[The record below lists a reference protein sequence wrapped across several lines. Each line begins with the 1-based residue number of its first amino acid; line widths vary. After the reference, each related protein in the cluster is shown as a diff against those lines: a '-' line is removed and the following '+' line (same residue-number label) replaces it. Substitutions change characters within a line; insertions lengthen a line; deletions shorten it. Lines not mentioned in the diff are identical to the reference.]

1 LPLRERFA
9 VIVKKADFLGDP
21 PFYFDGGN
29 CGLIDQ
35 IYEETQLMDYSALFL
50 STGVVALAEMGDKTQ
65 LLSLMLAARYP
76 KQALA
81 IIGGIFIAT
90 LANHACAAL
99 LGHWLTT
106 LLSPDVMRWILGL
119 SFLGIGLWLLVPD
132 RIDDAAGTKVADRAL
147 QVFLL
152 TTGLFFLAEMGDKTQ
167 IATIALG
174 ARYADAFSVT
184 LGTTLGMMLA
194 NAPAVWIG
202 QKFTTR
208 MPIKWVHAVAAA
220 TFIAI
225 GIATLVWF

>member
-1 LPLRERFA
+1 
-9 VIVKKADFLGDP
+9 
-21 PFYFDGGN
+21 
-29 CGLIDQ
+29 
-35 IYEETQLMDYSALFL
+35 MDLSALAL

-81 IIGGIFIAT
+81 IIAGILIAT
-90 LANHACAAL
+90 IANHACAAL

-106 LLSPDVMRWILGL
+106 FLSPDLLKWILGL

-132 RIDDAAGTKVADRAL
+132 HIDDAAGSKVADRAF
-147 QVFLL
+147 QVFIL
-152 TTGLFFLAEMGDKTQ
+152 TVGLFFLAEMGDKTQ

-174 ARYADAFSVT
+174 AKYTDVFSVT
-184 LGTTLGMMLA
+184 VGTTLGMMLA

-202 QKFTTR
+202 QKFTKR
-208 MPIKWVHAVAAA
+208 MPIKWVHAVAAV

-225 GIATLVWF
+225 GIATLVWA